1 MTIENNLFHIRQMV
15 ADVATARPV
24 TLLAVSKTFAVEA
37 IEKAMAAGQLAFGE
51 NYVQEGVEKIHYFK
65 QKHPSVSIEW
75 HMIGPI
81 QSNKTKLVAEN
92 FDWVQSVD
100 REKIASRLSAQ
111 RPDNMPDLNVLIEV
125 NVDEQES
132 KSGVNIDEVELL
144 LEKIMALPKLRVRG
158 LMCIP
163 NPDLP
168 QEQKRRSFQKMKA
181 LFDELNAKGYP
192 LDVLSMGMSA
202 DFQEAI
208 RQGATLVRV
217 GSAIFGARD
226 YSNKS

>member
-1 MTIENNLFHIRQMV
+1 MTIGKNLSRVRQLV
-15 ADVATARPV
+15 ADTPSVTPV
-24 TLLAVSKTFAVEA
+24 TLLAVSKTFGVDAIEEA
-37 IEKAMAAGQLAFGE
+37 IKAGQLAFGE
-51 NYVQEGVEKIHYFK
+51 NYVQEGVEKIHHFK
-65 QKHPSVSIEW
+65 PNHPQIVW

-100 REKIASRLSAQ
+100 REKIARRLSDQ
-111 RPDNMPDLNVLIEV
+111 RPEHLPPLNVLIEV
-125 NVDEQES
+125 NIDQQKT
-132 KSGVNIDEVELL
+132 KSGVAVEEVESLLAKMLL
-144 LEKIMALPKLRVRG
+144 LPRLKVRG

-168 QEQKRRSFQKMKA
+168 ELEKKRSFQKMKQ
-181 LFDELNAKGYP
+181 LFDELNNKGYQ
-192 LDVLSMGMSA
+192 LDVLSMGMSS

-208 RQGATLVRV
+208 QNGATLVRV

-226 YSNKS
+226 YSTKS

>member
-1 MTIENNLFHIRQMV
+1 MTIENNLSHIRHMV
-15 ADVATARPV
+15 ADVTTIRPV
-24 TLLAVSKTFAVEA
+24 TLLAVSKTFEVDA
-37 IEKAMAAGQLAFGE
+37 IEEAVAAGQLAFGE
-51 NYVQEGVEKIHYFK
+51 NYVQEGVEKIYYFK
-65 QKHPSVSIEW
+65 QKYPSVPIEW

-92 FDWVQSVD
+92 FDWVQSID

-111 RPDNMPDLNVLIEV
+111 RPDNMSDLNVLIEV

-168 QEQKRRSFQKMKA
+168 LEQKKCSFQKMRT

-192 LDVLSMGMSA
+192 FDVLSMGMSA

-226 YSNKS
+226 YSKKS